1 MGKWRNTIGLTNQEC
16 SSRGDGGKKALR
28 NGQDALDWGR
38 SPLMSSNELQFS
50 PIPEIIAE
58 IAAGRLVIVADDPS
72 RENEA
77 DLVGAASLCTPENIT
92 FMAVHGRGL
101 VCAPILPE
109 RAEALD
115 LPPMTRR
122 NREVQRT
129 AFTVSVDAAS
139 GITTGISSADRA
151 LTVRLLADAKVGADS
166 FVQPGHVFP
175 LSAMPGGTLRRAGHT
190 EAAIDLAVLAGLPAA
205 GVICEIMNDDGTMS
219 RVGELGEYQKKHS
232 LKACTIAQ
240 LIEHRRR
247 FEKLVR
253 CDQVVNMPTD
263 YGDFRCHL
271 YQIDTDG
278 SHHIAMVMGEIDP
291 EKPTLVRVHSECLTG
306 DVFLSKRCDCGEQ
319 LDAAMQRIAAE
330 GGVLL
335 YLRQEGRG
343 IGLPAKIHAY
353 KLQEAGLDTI
363 QANEKLG
370 FPADLRDYGMGAQ
383 ILADLG
389 LKKIRLLT
397 NNPKKVIG
405 LDGYGLSIVE
415 QLPIRVDA
423 NPHNAKYMETKRVH
437 MGHTI

>member
-1 MGKWRNTIGLTNQEC
+1 
-16 SSRGDGGKKALR
+16 
-28 NGQDALDWGR
+28 
-38 SPLMSSNELQFS
+38 MSSTSLQFS
-50 PIPEIIAE
+50 PVHEIIAE
-58 IAAGRLVIVADDPS
+58 IAAGRLVIVADDPD

-77 DLVGAASLCTPENIT
+77 DLIGAASLCTAEHIT

-101 VCAPILPE
+101 ICSPISRE

-129 AFTVSVDAAS
+129 AFTVTVDAS
-139 GITTGISSADRA
+139 TGISTGISSADRA
-151 LTVRLLADAKVGADS
+151 RTIQLLADPTISADS

-175 LSAMPGGTLRRAGHT
+175 LQAMPGGTLRRAGHT
-190 EAAIDLAVLAGLPAA
+190 EAAIDLATLAGLPAA
-205 GVICEIMNDDGTMS
+205 GVICEIMNDDGTMA
-219 RVGELGEYQKKHS
+219 RVGELGSYQEKHG

-247 FEKLVR
+247 SEKLVR
-253 CDQVVNMPTD
+253 ADEVVNMPTE

-271 YQIDTDG
+271 YQIDTEG
-278 SHHIAMVMGEIDP
+278 THHLAMVMGEIDP

-319 LDAAMQRIAAE
+319 LAAAMERIGKE

-370 FPADLRDYGMGAQ
+370 FAADLRDYGMGAQ

-405 LDGYGLSIVE
+405 LEGYGLSIVE
-415 QLPIRVDA
+415 QLPIRVDS
-423 NPHNAKYMETKRVH
+423 NPHNEKYMETKRNQ